1 MTFVIYR
8 YDKHIYICI
17 EKIEIY
23 LNYIRMDT
31 QQIKI
36 LVVDDEVNSTILL
49 KKVLEKKGYMPVS
62 ENDSKVALS
71 RIEND
76 EFDIII
82 SDLQMPDVSGVEL
95 LNAKKEE
102 TLFIMITGFGSID
115 SAVESMKLG
124 AFDYIG
130 KPFNLEEF
138 ILKFDKAVENILLN
152 KQVANLRTQVEETSS
167 FSSIIGKSRKML
179 HVFDMIKNVARTDT
193 NVLIEGGSGTGKELV
208 ARAIHHSSSRSS
220 GPFIAINCSA
230 IPDNLLE
237 SELFGHTKGAY
248 TGAVDAQK
256 GVFDL
261 AHGGTL
267 LLDEIAEMPYNLQSK
282 LLRVIETWEIKPLGS
297 DKVKKI
303 DVRLLAAT
311 NRNIKELIEE
321 KKFREDL
328 FYRIATVTIS
338 LPTLD
343 ERKEDIPML
352 ADHFVKK
359 ISTKM
364 NRQVAL
370 KGEAIDVLTHHS
382 WKGNVR
388 ELENVIERAIISS
401 DSDIL
406 AKHNFKFLSQ
416 NSDDENITSMGGNVE
431 LKDMEKV
438 HIRKVLEENGWNKLK
453 AAKILGID
461 RKTLYKKIKEYG
473 LE

>member
-1 MTFVIYR
+1 MTN
-8 YDKHIYICI
+8 IYIFV
-17 EKIEIY
+17 KIIY
-23 LNYIRMDT
+23 IFKDLMDHSE
-31 QQIKI
+31 IKI
-36 LVVDDEVNSTILL
+36 LIVDDEVNSTILL
-49 KKVLEKKGYMPVS
+49 KKVLEKKGFFPET
-62 ENDSKVALS
+62 ENDSKTALG
-71 RIEND
+71 RIENE
-76 EFDIII
+76 EFDIVI
-82 SDLQMPDVSGVEL
+82 SDLQMPDISGTEL
-95 LNAKKEE
+95 LRAKKPD

-138 ILKFDKAVENILLN
+138 ILKFDKAVENINLY
-152 KQVANLRTQVEETSS
+152 KKVENLRQQVDETSS

-179 HVFDMIKNVARTDT
+179 NVFDLIKNVSRTDT
-193 NVLIEGGSGTGKELV
+193 NVLIEGQSGTGKELV
-208 ARAIHHSSSRSS
+208 ARAIHHNSPRAE

-256 GVFDL
+256 GVFEL

-267 LLDEIAEMPYNLQSK
+267 LLDEIAEMPFALQSK

-303 DVRLLAAT
+303 DVRLLSAT
-311 NRNIKELIEE
+311 NRNITELISE

-338 LPTLD
+338 LPPLD
-343 ERKEDIPML
+343 QRKDDIPLL

-359 ISTKM
+359 ISAKM
-364 NRQVAL
+364 NRQFIL
-370 KGEAIDVLTHHS
+370 KGDAIEALTRHH
-382 WKGNVR
+382 WQGNVR
-388 ELENVIERAIISS
+388 ELENVIERAMISG

-406 AKHNFKFLSQ
+406 ARHSFKFLASG
-416 NSDDENITSMGGNVE
+416 NDGNNELTMGGNLE
-431 LKDMEKV
+431 LKDLEKV
-438 HIRKVLEENGWNKLK
+438 HIKKVLEENGWNKLQ
-453 AAKILGID
+453 AARILGID
-461 RKTLYKKIKEYG
+461 RKTLYKKIKEYE

>member
-8 YDKHIYICI
+8 YDKHIYICN
-17 EKIEIY
+17 EKEILIKFFP
-23 LNYIRMDT
+23 LNT
-31 QQIKI
+31 ESIKI
-36 LVVDDEVNSTILL
+36 LLVDDEVNSTILL
-49 KKVLEKKGYMPVS
+49 KKVLEKKGYLPVT

-82 SDLQMPDVSGVEL
+82 SDLQMPDVSGVDL
-95 LNAKKEE
+95 LKAKKDE

-138 ILKFDKAVENILLN
+138 IIKFDKAVENILLN

-311 NRNIKELIEE
+311 NRNIKELID
-321 KKFREDL
+321 KMKFREDL

-338 LPTLD
+338 LPSLD

-401 DSDIL
+401 DTDKL
-406 AKHNFKFLSQ
+406 GKHNFKFLSQ
-416 NSDDENITSMGGNVE
+416 ISDDENITSMGGNVE

-438 HIRKVLEENGWNKLK
+438 HIRKVLEENNWNKLQ

-461 RKTLYKKIKEYG
+461 RKTLYKKIKEYD